1 MAPKSFSN
9 QKKKG
14 KKLQKED
21 NEDFTDTRYNS

>member
-14 KKLQKED
+14 KKPQKED
-21 NEDFTDTRYNS
+21 NEDFTDAGYNS